1 MNKAMKAAED
11 DIVLTEAFF
20 RVGNLI
26 DSPARLQDPSLLARV
41 VLGNLR
47 HRRVGPAASH

>member
-20 RVGNLI
+20 RVGNLHRLAC
-26 DSPARLQDPSLLARV
+26 PATTSVPTCAAWSSATCDT
-41 VLGNLR
+41 
-47 HRRVGPAASH
+47 RRVASH